1 MAKIQLGMSNFFLFY
16 LEEQVGNPHQN
27 DSRRHERTVLPFP
40 QNEYVQVNREKLHS
54 PVPPADLEQK

>member
-1 MAKIQLGMSNFFLFY
+1 MLCLTFD

-40 QNEYVQVNREKLHS
+40 QNEYVQVNHEKLHS